1 MHLSGAVPHVTLTNS
16 HMISVPDFREKQIV
30 FLNAM
35 SYDRPELS
43 FRNENIL
50 VTGGGRTID
59 KVPLHRLLAVFI
71 VGETTLTSKLI
82 QKCMKNGASL
92 FLLKRNLETYAA
104 IGAYAEGNYLLRQKQ
119 YAESS
124 ERHLEVAKRIV
135 ENKLANHMA
144 LLRSIGQNIVVAQ
157 TRAAYK
163 KTMREKIRSADNLAS
178 LRGLEG
184 VMSKDF
190 FSAYFGSIGWYR
202 RVPRGKVDE
211 NNILLDMGYSFL
223 FNFVDSLLRVY
234 GFDTY
239 KGVYHQLF
247 YQRKSLSCD
256 IMEPFRC
263 IVERALYKT
272 HTLGQFDEKDFSVRK
287 GAYSLNYVANN
298 KYARIFLREIMRY
311 KEDVHAYVRAYYYL
325 ALNGEGEMEK
335 FVIR

>member
-1 MHLSGAVPHVTLTNS
+1 
-16 HMISVPDFREKQIV
+16 MISNPDFREKQIV
-30 FLNAM
+30 FLNTM

-59 KVPLHRLLAVFI
+59 KVPLHRLLGVFV
-71 VGETTLTSKLI
+71 VGDTTFTSKLI
-82 QKCMKNGASL
+82 QKCMSNGASL
-92 FLLKRNLETYAA
+92 FLLKRNLATYATV
-104 IGAYAEGNYLLRQKQ
+104 GAYAEGNYLLRQKQ
-119 YAESS
+119 YAATET
-124 ERHLEVAKRIV
+124 EHLAIAKAIV

-144 LLRSIGQNIVVAQ
+144 LLRSIGQEVVTDR
-157 TRAAYK
+157 TRAAYRK
-163 KTMREKIRSADNLAS
+163 DMREKIRLTDNLAS
-178 LRGLEG
+178 LRGIEG

-190 FSAYFGSIGWYR
+190 FSAYFGKIGWYKR
-202 RVPRGKVDE
+202 IPRGKVDE

-223 FNFVDSLLRVY
+223 FNFVDSLLRLY

-272 HTLGQFDEKDFSVRK
+272 HTLGQFDKKDFSIRK
-287 GAYSLNYVANN
+287 GVYLLNYTANN
-298 KYARIFLREIMRY
+298 KYARIFLREIMHY
-311 KEDVHAYVRAYYYL
+311 KEDIHAYVRAYYYL
-325 ALNGEGEMEK
+325 VLNGEGELEK